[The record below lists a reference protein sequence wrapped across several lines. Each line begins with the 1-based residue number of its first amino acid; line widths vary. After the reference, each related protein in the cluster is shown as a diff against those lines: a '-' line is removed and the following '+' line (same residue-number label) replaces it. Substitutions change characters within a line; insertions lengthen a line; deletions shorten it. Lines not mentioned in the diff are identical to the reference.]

1 MAEVQVIFVK
11 KHHVKRNNH
20 FLRENFFRFLNGKG
34 HKIPISI
41 STVEAAKIIKIE
53 FGLPEH
59 TKRLPTLFYT
69 VSQITSH
76 ELLEMEICDK
86 PFLIS

>member
-1 MAEVQVIFVK
+1 LAEVQVIFVK
-11 KHHVKRNNH
+11 KHHVKRIHH
-20 FLRENFFRFLNGKG
+20 FLRENLSFLNGKG

-59 TKRLPTLFYT
+59 TKRWPTLFYT
-69 VSQITSH
+69 VSQITAH
-76 ELLEMEICDK
+76 ELL
-86 PFLIS
+86 

>member
-1 MAEVQVIFVK
+1 MAEAQVIFVK
-11 KHHVKRNNH
+11 KHHVKRNHN
-20 FLRENFFRFLNGKG
+20 FLRKNVFRFLNGKG
-34 HKIPISI
+34 HKIPTLI
-41 STVEAAKIIKIE
+41 STVKAAKIITIE

-59 TKRLPTLFYT
+59 TKRWPTLFYT

-76 ELLEMEICDK
+76 ELLEMDICDK